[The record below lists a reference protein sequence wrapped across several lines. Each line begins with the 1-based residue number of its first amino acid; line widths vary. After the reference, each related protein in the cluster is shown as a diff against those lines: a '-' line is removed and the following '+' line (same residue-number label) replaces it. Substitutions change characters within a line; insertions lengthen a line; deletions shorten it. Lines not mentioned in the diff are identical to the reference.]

1 MGVGETFYRAIRL
14 RDLKEGGAVRCEVR
28 GTGIAVVSQ
37 EGRISAFLDVC
48 PHAGSPLSGGRVR
61 RGRIFCP
68 LHGAPFDL
76 ENGKCLAPQKYDS
89 LTMYNIR
96 LEEEWV
102 EVAIPDAPTSA
113 ADE

>member
-1 MGVGETFYRAIRL
+1 M
-14 RDLKEGGAVRCEVR
+14 
-28 GTGIAVVSQ
+28 GIAVVSQ
-37 EGRISAFLDVC
+37 DGRISAFLDVC

-89 LTMYNIR
+89 LTMYDIR

-102 EVAIPDAPTSA
+102 EVAIPDASTSA
-113 ADE
+113 ANE